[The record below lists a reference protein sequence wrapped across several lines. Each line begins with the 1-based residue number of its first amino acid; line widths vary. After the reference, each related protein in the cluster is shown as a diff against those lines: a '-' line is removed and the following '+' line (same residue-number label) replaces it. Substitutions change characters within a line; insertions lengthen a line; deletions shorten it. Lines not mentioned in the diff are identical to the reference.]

1 MTLISFPP
9 VGQPVSRIPADLEV
23 EQALL
28 GILMYD
34 NAAHERISV
43 PLSADH
49 LYEPVHARLFAT
61 IEDHIRAG
69 QLADPLTIAQRF
81 QGDVAFEEL
90 GGVRYLADLVDKSPP
105 AANAADYARVIHDL
119 ALRRELIR
127 LSGEMSL
134 AAVSDTETSAK
145 DQIEIVEQ
153 QLYSLAESGASS
165 TGFTTFPTALA
176 RALENTA
183 EAFSRDGGLAGVST
197 GLHDLDRMLG
207 GLHSSDLLILASRP
221 SMGKSSLGLNIAFD
235 VARKYAWEPRPDG
248 SKKTISGGVV
258 AFFQALFGV

>member
-1 MTLISFPP
+1 M
-9 VGQPVSRIPADLEV
+9 
-23 EQALL
+23 
-28 GILMYD
+28 M
-34 NAAHERISV
+34 
-43 PLSADH
+43 
-49 LYEPVHARLFAT
+49 
-61 IEDHIRAG
+61 
-69 QLADPLTIAQRF
+69 
-81 QGDVAFEEL
+81 
-90 GGVRYLADLVDKSPP
+90 
-105 AANAADYARVIHDL
+105 
-119 ALRRELIR
+119 
-127 LSGEMSL
+127 
-134 AAVSDTETSAK
+134 
-145 DQIEIVEQ
+145 
-153 QLYSLAESGASS
+153 ASS

-258 AFFQALFGV
+258 AFFQLEMSADQLAMRLLSVTRSRPSAQSLPVKCIIMDHRTPINALRLPFPSITALCPRNEAKGHLLAIIK